1 MHNILKKHF
10 PIRPRYLQLQ
20 VSPTIDHSV
29 HKNSSVIFNS
39 TMVARDTIPFYSFL
53 SDAMSHHKLLLYANI
68 EKLTRTSR

>member
-39 TMVARDTIPFYSFL
+39 TMVARDAIASYSFL
-53 SDAMSHHKLLLYANI
+53 SETMTHHKLLVFANI
-68 EKLTRTSR
+68 EKLTR